1 MTQPDSY
8 REPIRQVLRAW
19 GIATANRW
27 CYSRGDRTIHVLQQA
42 RDIAPGTKERALR
55 DLVGRDGTD
64 RRKLMA
70 ASTTM
75 NIVPTWACDPI
86 RATNDADHPHERA
99 EIAIDQGIPD
109 GLMWVDRAVRM
120 MERDMPL
127 RGLVVRT
134 EFTVSAS
141 QGVKT
146 NMVRDLYGGK
156 LTLRQYRL
164 ELERAIDWLGGMSA
178 MAA

>member
-1 MTQPDSY
+1 MQPDPQ
-8 REPIRQVLRAW
+8 REAIREALRAW
-19 GIATANRW
+19 GIATTNRW
-27 CYSRGDRTIHVLQQA
+27 CYSRSDRTIHVLQQA
-42 RDIAPGTKERALR
+42 RDAAPGTKERALR
-55 DLVGRDGTD
+55 ELVGRDGTD

-70 ASTTM
+70 KGIKGM
-75 NIVPTWACDPI
+75 DIVPVWACDPI

-109 GLMWVDRAVRM
+109 GLRWVDRAVRI

-134 EFTVSAS
+134 EYTVSAS

-164 ELERAIDWLGGMSA
+164 ELERAIDWFGGMSA